1 MDQIS
6 LSTSREEGAKAVR
19 FGAFFGDVKQEF
31 KKIAWTTKVEA
42 IAYTKVVF
50 IAIFLGGFA
59 LYLMDLLV
67 HGALWIMSAL
77 VRSMGG

>member
-6 LSTSREEGAKAVR
+6 LPTNREQRAKTAR
-19 FGAFFGDVKQEF
+19 FGSFFGEVKQEF
-31 KKIAWTTKVEA
+31 KKIAWTTKAEA
-42 IAYTKVVF
+42 ITYTKVVF

-67 HGALWIMSAL
+67 HGALWAL
-77 VRSMGG
+77 GAVVRSMGG